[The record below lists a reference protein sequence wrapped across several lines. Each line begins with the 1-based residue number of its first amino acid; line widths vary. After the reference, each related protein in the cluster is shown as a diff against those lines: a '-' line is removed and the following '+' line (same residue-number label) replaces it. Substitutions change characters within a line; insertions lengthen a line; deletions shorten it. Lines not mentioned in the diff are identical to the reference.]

1 MPIDLMTTTLNPVST
16 EHRHHRGR
24 GAGFTLIELLVV
36 IAIIAIL
43 AGLLLP
49 ALSSAKA
56 KAKAAPCLNNLKQMG
71 LAGLMYAE
79 DNNNTLWHI
88 GAGNLPNGGQW
99 TPNPTSDVLLDPI
112 VDPGDAYWG
121 IGYLKYVVNRK
132 VFNCPSSIHPDEWH
146 DTGLNYPFSFW
157 ANSTYGM
164 CRFLMV
170 PRGGRD
176 STWGRMGG
184 PLKVSS
190 YRDPRTTIFTQDSA
204 EQTNEGDE
212 DTIGLFPIASQ
223 ILTQWIGGGAPTT
236 YGGLSSLYGGYH
248 FDNEWYRHG
257 RRCQTVWVDGH
268 VSRIRFNGFK
278 VGIDWRAYT
287 GETLQKAIPD

>member
-1 MPIDLMTTTLNPVST
+1 MSTALNPERVT
-16 EHRHHRGR
+16 KHHHRSGR
-24 GAGFTLIELLVV
+24 SGFTLIELLVV

-56 KAKAAPCLNNLKQMG
+56 KAKAAPCLNNLKQIG

-79 DNNNTLWHI
+79 DYNNMFFHI
-88 GAGNLPNGGQW
+88 GAGDLPNGGQW
-99 TPNPTSDVLLDPI
+99 TPNPNSDVLLDPVI
-112 VDPGDAYWG
+112 DPSDSYWA
-121 IGYLKYVVNRK
+121 IGYLKYVLNRK
-132 VFNCPSSIHPDEWH
+132 VFNCPSCIHCDEWH
-146 DTGLNYPFSFW
+146 DTGLYYPFAFW

-164 CRFLMV
+164 CRYLMV

-176 STWGRMGG
+176 STWGRMTG
-184 PLKVSS
+184 PLKLTS
-190 YRDPRTTIFTQDSA
+190 YKDPRTTIFVQDSA

-212 DTIGLFPIASQ
+212 DTIGLFPLANA
-223 ILTQWIGGGAPTT
+223 ILTQWIGANAPTT
-236 YGGLSSLYGGYH
+236 YGGLSAQYYGGYH

-257 RRCQTVWVDGH
+257 RRCQTVWADGH
-268 VSRIRFNGFK
+268 VSRIRFTGFK

-287 GETLQKAIPD
+287 GETLQKGIPD